1 MQTLILERYK
11 MANRIQLKGVK
22 KNRHN
27 LAAGRRNR
35 SKRKKSVVE
44 RKRIKKML
52 ARMEKLNGI

>member
-1 MQTLILERYK
+1 
-11 MANRIQLKGVK
+11 MARRIQLKGIK

-44 RKRIKKML
+44 RKRIKRML